1 MRLSHRWLR
10 PQHADGNIPTAMF
23 WPFTQPTAGLGA
35 LYILHMAE
43 HALLVETLLS
53 EIVG

>member
-1 MRLSHRWLR
+1 
-10 PQHADGNIPTAMF
+10 MF
-23 WPFTQPTAGLGA
+23 WPFTQATAGLGA

-53 EIVG
+53 EIVGEGGQEGPVTARG